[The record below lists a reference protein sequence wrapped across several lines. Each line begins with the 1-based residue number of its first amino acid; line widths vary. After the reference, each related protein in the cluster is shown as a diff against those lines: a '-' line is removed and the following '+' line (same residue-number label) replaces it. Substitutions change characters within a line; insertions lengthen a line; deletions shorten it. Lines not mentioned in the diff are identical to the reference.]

1 MNILPQ
7 SYFNEALSLFFLAK
21 NLHACRRVLEIID
34 SSAPFTQLIT
44 YLGVEFTT
52 FKFVFQNNEIS
63 PLEHLQELNADDLIE
78 IELSSNQ
85 LQEQLRITVSYA
97 CFKSLRSCFAED
109 HKVLEGTFKLGL
121 SYELKDYAKVQ
132 YCPYCN
138 HKLQPYGQ
146 QRSSAWDITFSSI

>member
-21 NLHACRRVLEIID
+21 NLHSCRRVLEIID

-138 HKLQPYGQ
+138 HELLPYGHLYRER
-146 QRSSAWDITFSSI
+146 RSVKQII